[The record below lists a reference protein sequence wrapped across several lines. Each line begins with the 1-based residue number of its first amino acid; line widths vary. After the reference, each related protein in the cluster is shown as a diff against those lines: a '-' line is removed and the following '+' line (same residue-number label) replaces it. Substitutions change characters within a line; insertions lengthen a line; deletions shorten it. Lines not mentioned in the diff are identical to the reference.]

1 MTWKPVLHAGHRLIL
16 LGLAAI
22 GFQPAD
28 AQDPI
33 ESSGPYLH
41 RAAGAVFPVQIGDF
55 RRAQILRYDEG
66 GRDIS
71 ASYNLATPQGRL
83 LITVYIYP
91 AAEAARGKRTKL
103 CEQGFE
109 SATEAI
115 RKQYGSGASIEEGRP
130 HEAPGTHKRLRH
142 RATYRVDMKFDG
154 ELRPV
159 RTEAHLYCYV
169 GGDWFVKCRV
179 SAPMAVTAPV
189 AVGAF
194 IRSGPWPGPGS
205 AETVARAGAGRE
217 GGTPP
222 RAQR

>member
-1 MTWKPVLHAGHRLIL
+1 MTWKPVLRPGHRLIL

-22 GFQPAD
+22 GFQPAA
-28 AQDPI
+28 AQDTV

-55 RRAQILRYDEG
+55 RRAQLLRYDEG
-66 GRDIS
+66 GRDVS

-91 AAEAARGKRTKL
+91 AAAAARGKRTKL
-103 CEQGFE
+103 CEQEFE

-115 RKQYGSGASIEEGRP
+115 RKQHGPGASIEEGRP
-130 HEAPGTHKRLRH
+130 HDAPGTHKGLMH
-142 RATYRVDMKFDG
+142 RAAYRVDMNFDG
-154 ELRPV
+154 DVQPV

-169 GGDWFVKCRV
+169 GGDWFVKYRV
-179 SAPMAVTAPV
+179 SAPIAVTAPV

-194 IRSGPWPGPGS
+194 IRSGPWPGRGS
-205 AETVARAGAGRE
+205 AETLARLEAGRE
-217 GGTPP
+217 GGTPLP
-222 RAQR
+222 AQR